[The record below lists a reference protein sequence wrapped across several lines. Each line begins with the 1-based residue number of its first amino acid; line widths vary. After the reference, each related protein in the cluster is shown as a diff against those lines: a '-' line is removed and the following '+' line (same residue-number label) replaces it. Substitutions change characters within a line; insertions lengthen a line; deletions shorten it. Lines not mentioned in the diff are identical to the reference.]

1 MPLYWKNKKVKIG
14 PKNGAYVR
22 TKSGKRY
29 LNKRELNQARKG
41 KTKRTGGRTGGGLL
55 NPFGRPGGYSS

>member
-14 PKNGAYVR
+14 PKGGTYVR

-41 KTKRTGGRTGGGLL
+41 KTRRTGGGLL
-55 NPFGRPGGYSS
+55 NPWGKPGGYSS